1 MNFKSLIIENKEFN
15 YNLDDG
21 KLYSYKKKLNKYT
34 QLFIYKNKT
43 NVIPRLYV
51 NKKRI
56 YLHRIIYKIFNQ
68 DWDLFDNYNYVNI
81 INGIKNVNNCNIEN
95 LELLPNVNLFN
106 KESDISEEPCIKQRK
121 TQPKINKPRSNLMKI
136 IGYNPSK
143 IDVRNKVI
151 LNF

>member
-15 YNLDDG
+15 YNIDDG

-34 QLFIYKNKT
+34 ELFIYKKSDG
-43 NVIPRLYV
+43 IPRLYV

-56 YLHRIIYKIFNQ
+56 FLHRIIYKIFNQ

-81 INGIKNVNNCNIEN
+81 INGIKNVNNCIIEN

-106 KESDISEEPCIKQRK
+106 KESDISEKPCIKQRE
-121 TQPKINKPRSNLMKI
+121 TPPKINKHRSNLMKI

-143 IDVRNKVI
+143 IDVKNKVI